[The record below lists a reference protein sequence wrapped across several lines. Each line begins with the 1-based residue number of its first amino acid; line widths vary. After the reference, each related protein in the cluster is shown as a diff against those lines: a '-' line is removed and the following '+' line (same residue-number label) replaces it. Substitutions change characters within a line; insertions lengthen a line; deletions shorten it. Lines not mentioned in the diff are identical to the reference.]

1 MPHTLNTLI
10 ELMTQPSKT
19 NSPAIQRILALL
31 AKKADMSASDI
42 SQEAF
47 VGITTL
53 ACGGYLKALRAR
65 GMVHV
70 SGWRKT
76 GKGFVTPLFSLGN
89 HADLARPKFSDE
101 DRDSAGMSRI
111 VDCLQQ
117 QGMLTY
123 LEVAQASGLSANT
136 IKNARYMDILVKQK
150 RIHVAAWR
158 HNRAGPMI
166 AVYAA
171 GNGRAAEKP
180 APLSH
185 AEKCRRSREKK
196 RALLDDRG
204 LAAQLARL

>member
-1 MPHTLNTLI
+1 MTL
-10 ELMTQPSKT
+10 PSKT
-19 NSPAIQRILALL
+19 NSPAIQRVLALL

-65 GMVHV
+65 GLVHV

-89 HADLARPKFSDE
+89 HADLARPRFSDE
-101 DRDSAGMSRI
+101 DRDSAGMTRI
-111 VDCLQQ
+111 VDCLQRR
-117 QGMLTY
+117 GMLTY
-123 LEVAQASGLSANT
+123 LEVAEASGLSANT
-136 IKNARYMDILVKQK
+136 IKNARYMSILVKQQ

-158 HNRAGPMI
+158 HNRAGPMV

-171 GNGRAAEKP
+171 GNGSAAGKP

-196 RALLDDRG
+196 RALIDDRG

>member
-1 MPHTLNTLI
+1 MTFI
-10 ELMTQPSKT
+10 DLMTLPSKK

-47 VGITTL
+47 VGVTTL

-65 GMVHV
+65 GLVHV

-76 GKGFVTPLFSLGN
+76 RKGFVTPLFSLGN

-111 VDCLQQ
+111 VDCLKQK
-117 QGMLTY
+117 GMLTY
-123 LEVAQASGLSANT
+123 LEVAQTSGLSANT
-136 IKNARYMDILVKQK
+136 IKNARYMDILVKQQ

-171 GNGRAAEKP
+171 GHGSAAEKP

-196 RALLDDRG
+196 RALLEDRG
-204 LAAQLARL
+204 LAAQLSRI